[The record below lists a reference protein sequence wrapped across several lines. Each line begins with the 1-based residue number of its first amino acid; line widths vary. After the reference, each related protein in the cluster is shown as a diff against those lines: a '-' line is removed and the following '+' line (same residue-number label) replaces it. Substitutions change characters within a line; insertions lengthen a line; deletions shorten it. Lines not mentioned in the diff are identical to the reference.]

1 MNMYDKLDSY
11 SFKELLGYSIEAEK
25 AANEYYNK
33 FSEAAI
39 GELMG
44 ERFKSLARDEEIHKD
59 ALLRI
64 HKEEFGDEDYE
75 VPVGDDL
82 PPSETKFKFQGVMN
96 MIDSLEKAVINENSA
111 KRIYKYLAKRENKYA
126 SEFEYLALM
135 EKGHAESLRSE
146 KEMLEG
152 KIVNQPDKRGASV
165 KEFWKFHK
173 DHHVSDIEKH

>member
-1 MNMYDKLDSY
+1 MYDKLDSY

-33 FSEAAI
+33 FAEAAI
-39 GELMG
+39 GEMMG

-64 HKEEFGDEDYE
+64 HKEEFGDEDYV
-75 VPVGDDL
+75 VPEEDDL
-82 PPSETKFKFQGVMN
+82 PAHETKFKFQGVMN

-111 KRIYKYLAKRENKYA
+111 RRIYKYLAKREKKYA

-152 KIVNQPDKRGASV
+152 KVVDQPDRRGVSM
-165 KEFWKFHK
+165 KEFWAYHK
-173 DHHVSDIEKH
+173 DHHVSDIERH